1 MQNTEE
7 LRLWYDITEHA
18 KTNWEQEKLLN
29 IMDSSSFEKKNEKSD
44 QILFYILA
52 SFASG
57 ESIHDIQQNIYNEL
71 KFHSCPIC
79 QETLKTILQDI
90 QVQLKESIY
99 AVYLAFQ
106 MLEDGATVNEVSTQV
121 EKLFTKPSEA

>member
-18 KTNWEQEKLLN
+18 KANWEQEKLLN
-29 IMDSSSFEKKNEKSD
+29 IIDSSFKKKNEKSD

-57 ESIHDIQQNIYNEL
+57 ESIYDIQQNIYNEL
-71 KFHSCPIC
+71 KFHNCPIC

-106 MLEDGATVNEVSTQV
+106 MLEDGAAVSEVSAQV